1 MDSSRLGAPAPIH
14 PSRPRRPALSRRAE
28 AVPSSAIRDLLAL
41 VRRSEV
47 ISLAGGLPPEDLLPA
62 ADLRAALDDVL
73 ERPDALQYGPTQGEP
88 ELRAW
93 IAEHE
98 LDGADPDRVVVTHGA
113 QQALQLLVDVL
124 VDPGTDVV
132 VERASYVGMLQP
144 LRAAGA
150 RLHDVAGDHDG
161 LATLELSRRLHDG
174 LSPRLAYL
182 APTYQNPTGSVL
194 STARRRQVA
203 NLANAHRFVVIDD
216 DPYRR
221 LGFDAAAPSRLR
233 ADVPDELAVTVGS
246 FSKCVAPGLRVGWL
260 HGPRW
265 LVDAVVRLKQAADLH
280 TSTFGQRAVLALVSR
295 DGWLDEHCDGL
306 RTRLALRAERLVEAL
321 HRELGHLVE
330 VEPPAGGMF
339 VWARLDAA
347 VGDTDQLARAALG
360 HGVAIVPG
368 SAFDPSGLP
377 SDGARLCFASVPAE
391 QLDVAATRL
400 ADAVREQRRG
410 VVAASMATEGAS

>member
-1 MDSSRLGAPAPIH
+1 MDTSAVGAPAPIDSC
-14 PSRPRRPALSRRAE
+14 PPRHPALSRRAH

-62 ADLRAALDDVL
+62 ADLRASLDDVL
-73 ERPDALQYGPTQGEP
+73 GHPDALQYGPTPGEL

-98 LDGADPDRVVVTHGA
+98 LGGADPDRVVVTHGA
-113 QQALQLLVDVL
+113 QQALQLLVDAL
-124 VDPGTDVV
+124 VDRGTDVV

-144 LRAAGA
+144 LLAAGA
-150 RLHDVAGDHDG
+150 RLHDVHGDRDG
-161 LATLELSRRLHDG
+161 LLASELARRLTGG

-194 STARRRQVA
+194 SAARRRRVA
-203 NLANAHRFVVIDD
+203 DLASVHRFVVIDD

-221 LGFDAAAPSRLR
+221 LGFDGAAPPRLR

-280 TSTFGQRAVLALVSR
+280 TSTFGQRAVLTLVSR

-306 RTRLALRAERLVEAL
+306 RARLALRAERLVDAL
-321 HRELGHLVE
+321 HRELGPLVE

-339 VWARLDAA
+339 AWARLDAA
-347 VGDTDQLARAALG
+347 VGDTDQLARVALR

-368 SAFDPSGLP
+368 SSFDPSGRP
-377 SDGARLCFASVPAE
+377 SDGARLCFASVRSE
-391 QLDVAATRL
+391 QLDVAAARL
-400 ADAVREQRRG
+400 ADAVREQRRD
-410 VVAASMATEGAS
+410 VVAASSATEGGS